1 MLYAH
6 GPDLCRESDLRHA
19 MANCFEAL
27 IGNVFAFVC
36 AHSDVLYMSVCS
48 VDSDGGD
55 VGLLS
60 SARRSRQ

>member
-36 AHSDVLYMSVCS
+36 ADGYVLYVSVCF
-48 VDSDGGD
+48 VGCGGGD
-55 VGLLS
+55 G
-60 SARRSRQ
+60 AY